1 MRVALVAVWVAVVAG
16 VEGRRKSAKH
26 KLAQRHVS
34 PADSERAGAPNV
46 GAEAAPAEGDLYS
59 EEELEAMNARQ
70 LKAILQEMDL
80 DVKGRKQTLIERLLA
95 AGATRPSIS
104 DGFAASVSRADFE
117 LLPLSQLLR
126 QLRQAGV
133 PETQVDRVFA
143 DGQHASLVNLLV
155 SETQAN
161 DADISAERLARR
173 NTALQHASAEDVRR
187 GQRYMG
193 LASASVDKIGL
204 RLDGKGGYQ
213 SLSAQDVTAT
223 RRLAWSAKHSVSA
236 ALELLP
242 PSSKHWETAARLF
255 LRAVNLLDAVG
266 WSDDVYGAPIRFDE
280 LLLIL
285 SEASEFDGLHAV
297 RDRLRA
303 EMTGEQADNLDR
315 WIAYAPPRSSLPRLP
330 VKRPPVHSRSNAY
343 GLLGEDGSRDLDP
356 LLFSTLRLFSTPVS
370 SINMLDVGI
379 FSRDFNSR
387 LNAAATKSYARFL
400 KDPRAK
406 AARGKPDTLSN
417 LFYGWQGDFID

>member
-1 MRVALVAVWVAVVAG
+1 MRVALSLVAVWVAVVAG
-16 VEGRRKSAKH
+16 GVEGRRSAKH
-26 KLAQRHVS
+26 KRHVS
-34 PADSERAGAPNV
+34 PADSERGGRTNAGA
-46 GAEAAPAEGDLYS
+46 GAAPLYS
-59 EEELEAMNARQ
+59 QEELEAMNARQ
-70 LKAILQEMDL
+70 LKAILQEIDL
-80 DVKGRKQTLIERLLA
+80 DVKGRKETLIERLLA

-143 DGQHASLVNLLV
+143 DGQRASLVNLLV

-161 DADISAERLARR
+161 DAGISAERLARS
-173 NTALQHASAEDVRR
+173 NTALQHTNAEDARR

-303 EMTGEQADNLDR
+303 EMTGEQADNLER
-315 WIAYAPPRSSLPRLP
+315 WIAYAPPTSSLPSLP

-343 GLLGEDGSRDLDP
+343 GLVSAGEGSSRDFEDP

-387 LNAAATKSYARFL
+387 LSAAATKSYARFL

>member
-1 MRVALVAVWVAVVAG
+1 MRVALVAVWVALVAG

-34 PADSERAGAPNV
+34 PADSERGGPTNAGA
-46 GAEAAPAEGDLYS
+46 GAAPAEADLYS

-70 LKAILQEMDL
+70 LKTILQEMDL
-80 DVKGRKQTLIERLLA
+80 DVKGKKQTLIERLLA

-104 DGFAASVSRADFE
+104 DGFAENVLE
-117 LLPLSQLLR
+117 H
-126 QLRQAGV
+126 
-133 PETQVDRVFA
+133 T
-143 DGQHASLVNLLV
+143 
-155 SETQAN
+155 
-161 DADISAERLARR
+161 
-173 NTALQHASAEDVRR
+173 SAEDARR

-193 LASASVDKIGL
+193 LASASVDKIGS
-204 RLDGKGGYQ
+204 RLDGKGDYQ

-303 EMTGEQADNLDR
+303 EMTGEQADNLER
-315 WIAYAPPRSSLPRLP
+315 WIAHAPPRSSLPRLP

-343 GLLGEDGSRDLDP
+343 GVVSAGEDSSRDLGDP

-400 KDPRAK
+400 EDPRASK
-406 AARGKPDTLSN
+406 AARGKPDDTLSN
-417 LFYGWQGDFID
+417 LFYSWQGGAYAKGSALALSDDDMSTLKATAKRVCARWVASVGARPQSSEELIQSSQLQMWLASVK